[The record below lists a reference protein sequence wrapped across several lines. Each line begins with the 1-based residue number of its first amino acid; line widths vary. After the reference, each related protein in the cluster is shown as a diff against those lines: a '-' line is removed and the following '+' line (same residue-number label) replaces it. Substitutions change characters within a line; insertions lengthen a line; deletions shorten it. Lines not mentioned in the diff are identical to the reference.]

1 MNRNHVRKP
10 KEIEKKNFFGHLSKI
25 SISQTFPFFNKSTKK
40 KSKLS
45 KTNNFK
51 KLTCQRKEHF
61 EGIWEKENKGKKMGM
76 RG

>member
-1 MNRNHVRKP
+1 MHTQK
-10 KEIEKKNFFGHLSKI
+10 KIEEKNFRGSFKNFNFPNLSLF
-25 SISQTFPFFNKSTKK
+25 QQVNKK